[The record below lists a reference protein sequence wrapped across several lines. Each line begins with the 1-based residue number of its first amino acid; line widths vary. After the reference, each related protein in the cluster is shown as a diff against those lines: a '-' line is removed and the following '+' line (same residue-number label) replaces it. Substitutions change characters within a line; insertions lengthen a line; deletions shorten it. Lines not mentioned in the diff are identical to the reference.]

1 MSFGMVVYMY
11 CGVYIASPSLAS
23 AGGVLEKVAYGVSIP
38 GFIMTST
45 LWVHI
50 AAKFV
55 RNSGLKYTF
64 VCSCS
69 KITDFQVQLFVRILR
84 DSEHLQKN
92 GLKHWTTWL

>member
-1 MSFGMVVYMY
+1 
-11 CGVYIASPSLAS
+11 
-23 AGGVLEKVAYGVSIP
+23 
-38 GFIMTST
+38 
-45 LWVHI
+45 
-50 AAKFV
+50 
-55 RNSGLKYTF
+55 